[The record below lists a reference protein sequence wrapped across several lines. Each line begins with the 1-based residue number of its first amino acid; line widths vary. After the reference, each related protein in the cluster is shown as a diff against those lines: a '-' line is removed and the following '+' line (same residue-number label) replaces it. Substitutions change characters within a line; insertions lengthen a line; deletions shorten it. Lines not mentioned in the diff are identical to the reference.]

1 MRFELRTNV
10 HNPISK
16 AVKVSHAIAHTF
28 QNLDLVVETFCAAIG
43 VSIFEGIQ
51 NLFAP
56 VPKSSDTGVEFRQT
70 HLFSILDLPV
80 PVTVSEVNEV
90 VLSLM

>member
-43 VSIFEGIQ
+43 VSI
-51 NLFAP
+51 L
-56 VPKSSDTGVEFRQT
+56 
-70 HLFSILDLPV
+70 
-80 PVTVSEVNEV
+80 
-90 VLSLM
+90 